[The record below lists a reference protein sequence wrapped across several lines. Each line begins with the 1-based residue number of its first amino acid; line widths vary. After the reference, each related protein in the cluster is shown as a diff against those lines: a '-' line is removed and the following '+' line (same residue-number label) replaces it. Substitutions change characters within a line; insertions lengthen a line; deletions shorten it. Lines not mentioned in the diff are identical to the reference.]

1 MKRIYGGSVFYSM
14 IVGDDFLVA
23 AIVVTVLTGV
33 GIYLLVTGIQR
44 SREAKRRAQ
53 LRADIAD
60 QTGWKS

>member
-1 MKRIYGGSVFYSM
+1 MAAYDVIAVN
-14 IVGDDFLVA
+14 DFVAA
-23 AIVVTVLTGV
+23 AIVVTVLTGL